1 MRLPRLGLAVTMAA
15 LVVAGSQSLP
25 AQAHAPTATAVS
37 AAPDA
42 TVSVAPTA
50 SAAPLPLAGTYVVI
64 DAGHQ
69 LGNHRFPRKINALV
83 PAGGF
88 KKACNT
94 TGTATN
100 GGFPEATF
108 NFRVSVLLQRRL
120 ERAGATVRMTR
131 TANSQRLWGPCVD
144 RRGRAGNR
152 HPADL
157 KISIHADGAYGAGPG
172 FHVIAPTDRKKWTHD
187 IFKPSRR
194 LATTVRAA
202 FVASGLP
209 KAGYTAGG
217 DGLDFRGDLA
227 TLNLSDVPTVM
238 VECGNMRNTKDA
250 RRMTSRKGRVRYAQA
265 LTRAVKD
272 YLG

>member
-1 MRLPRLGLAVTMAA
+1 MRLPRVGLAVTTAA

-25 AQAHAPTATAVS
+25 ARAHAPTATSSV
-37 AAPDA
+37 AAPA
-42 TVSVAPTA
+42 AAASVALPA
-50 SAAPLPLAGTYVVI
+50 RVAPQPLAGKYVVV

-69 LGNHRFPRKINALV
+69 LGNHHFPRKTNALV

-100 GGFPEATF
+100 RGFPEATF
-108 NFRVSVLLQRRL
+108 NFRVAVLLKRRL
-120 ERAGATVRMTR
+120 ERAGAEVRMTR
-131 TANSQRLWGPCVD
+131 TANSQKLWGPCVD

-152 HPADL
+152 RPADL

-187 IFKPSRR
+187 IFQPSRR
-194 LATTVRAA
+194 LAKTVRSA
-202 FVASGLP
+202 FVAAGLP

-227 TLNLSDVPTVM
+227 TLNLSNVPTVV
-238 VECGNMRNTKDA
+238 VECGNMRNAKDA
-250 RRMTSRKGRVRYAQA
+250 RRMTTRKGRVGYATA
-265 LTRAVKD
+265 LARAVKN

>member
-1 MRLPRLGLAVTMAA
+1 MTTAA
-15 LVVAGSQSLP
+15 LVVAALQSLP
-25 AQAHAPTATAVS
+25 AQAHAPTATTLEAGSVS
-37 AAPDA
+37 TLTPAAPA
-42 TVSVAPTA
+42 LTA
-50 SAAPLPLAGTYVVI
+50 SLPLAGKYVVI

-69 LGNHRFPRKINALV
+69 LGNHHFPKKTSALV

-88 KKACNT
+88 EKACNT

-108 NFRVSVLLQRRL
+108 NFRVAVLVKRRL
-120 ERAGATVRMTR
+120 ERAGAEVRMTR
-131 TANSQRLWGPCVD
+131 TANSQQLWGPCVD

-152 HPADL
+152 RPADL
-157 KISIHADGAYGAGPG
+157 KVSIHADGAYGAGPG

-187 IFKPSRR
+187 IFRPSRR
-194 LATTVRAA
+194 LAKTVRSA
-202 FVASGLP
+202 FVVAGLP

-227 TLNLSDVPTVM
+227 TLNLSDVPAVV
-238 VECGNMRNTKDA
+238 VECGNMRSAKDA
-250 RRMTSRKGRVRYAQA
+250 RRMTSRTGRVRYAEA
-265 LTRAVKD
+265 LAAAVKD

>member
-1 MRLPRLGLAVTMAA
+1 M
-15 LVVAGSQSLP
+15 
-25 AQAHAPTATAVS
+25 TA
-37 AAPDA
+37 AAPA
-42 TVSVAPTA
+42 RT
-50 SAAPLPLAGTYVVI
+50 APLPLAGKYVVI

-69 LGNHRFPRKINALV
+69 LGNHRVPEKTSALV

-108 NFRVSVLLQRRL
+108 NFRVAVLLKRRL
-120 ERAGATVRMTR
+120 ERAGAEVRMTR
-131 TANSQRLWGPCVD
+131 SANSQKLWGPCVD

-152 HPADL
+152 RPADL

-187 IFKPSRR
+187 IFRPSRR
-194 LATTVRAA
+194 LAKTVRSA
-202 FVASGLP
+202 FVGAGLP

-227 TLNLSDVPTVM
+227 TLNLSDVPTVV
-238 VECGNMRNTKDA
+238 VECGNMRNPKDA
-250 RRMTSRKGRVRYAQA
+250 RRMTSRKGRVRYAKA
-265 LTRAVKD
+265 LTAAVKD